1 MAYCKHFIKQ
11 SGELMPNSDVQ
22 EDNEQ
27 GSTVPLLEP
36 TEESNPNVTEQP
48 DNVRERQLETTSNSP
63 VHATVSEMDQ
73 GLPIPREIP
82 SSSTEGTSSINE
94 NTSLHSI
101 TQCYY
106 QVSPHLS
113 EQRDDGSQ

>member
-22 EDNEQ
+22 EDSEQ

-48 DNVRERQLETTSNSP
+48 DNVRERQLETTSHSP
-63 VHATVSEMDQ
+63 IHSTVSEMDQ

-82 SSSTEGTSSINE
+82 SSTEGTSPINE

-101 TQCYY
+101 IQCCY